1 MTMLQ
6 QRREFY
12 DELRNQVSGLVRIAT
27 VDRVQYELQ
36 RLARRGSSK
45 TAGLAGIALDQLE
58 RRKVEVLETIFGL
71 PDVDTAIVAAALAER
86 TPVAV
91 ATVDRQLRD
100 ILSRHGILTISPT
113 RQQGLMTSR

>member
-1 MTMLQ
+1 MLQ

-12 DELRNQVSGLVRIAT
+12 DELRDQVSGLLRIAT

-36 RLARRGSSK
+36 RLARSGFSR
-45 TAGLAGIALDQLE
+45 TAGLARIALDQLE

-71 PDVDTAIVAAALAER
+71 PDVDTAIVVTALVER
-86 TPVAV
+86 APVAV

-100 ILSRHGILTISPT
+100 VLSRHGILTISPT
-113 RQQGLMTSR
+113 RRQGLMTLR